1 MRHSF
6 PIALALVV
14 ASSASAQQT
23 ISVLI
28 NNSSSVVVSPRQCN
42 EQRTISWTASTYS
55 LWCGDLLQ
63 VWVTT
68 GQCLDDPGASDTTF
82 TSSFSATDRTFT
94 FFVRDLPIFQQAD
107 AGSTCGAALNQV
119 HRICASG
126 RYPGALGSCSS
137 PTVVRGTS
145 ATIEYR
151 GKPPDPPS
159 ITGVVP
165 LDGALR
171 VQVDANSDTVFV
183 HLEVRVA
190 GTGDFA
196 PAGQFSTSGANSGK
210 IDGLNNGT
218 LYDVRVYGEDSAGNL
233 SNPSDIAQG
242 TPVASEGFYTIYR
255 RDGGGELGGC
265 GDVGGG
271 GIDWRL
277 ILGVGLL
284 PLLRRRRSC
293 RRDS

>member
-14 ASSASAQQT
+14 AGSASAQQT

-28 NNSSSVVVSPRQCN
+28 NNASSVVVSPRQCD
-42 EQRTISWTASTYS
+42 ERRTISWSASTYTG
-55 LWCGDLLQ
+55 WCTGLQ
-63 VWVTT
+63 IWVTT
-68 GQCLDDPGASDTTF
+68 GQCGDAPVAGDTPVF
-82 TSSFSATDRTFT
+82 NDSFQATDRTNQLR
-94 FFVRDLPIFQQAD
+94 VSDLPIFQQAD
-107 AGSTCGAALNQV
+107 AGYACGAAVNQV
-119 HRICASG
+119 HRICASST
-126 RYPGALGSCSS
+126 YPSGFQGCGS
-137 PTVVRGTS
+137 PATVRGTNPP
-145 ATIEYR
+145 TIEYR
-151 GKPPDPPS
+151 GRPPDPPT
-159 ITGVVP
+159 ITSVAP

-171 VQVDANSDTVFV
+171 VQVNANSDTVLV
-183 HLEVRVA
+183 HLQFRVA
-190 GTGDFA
+190 GTDEFA
-196 PAGQFSTSGANSGK
+196 DGGQFSTSANGGK

-218 LYDVRVYGEDSAGNL
+218 LYDVRVYGEDAAGNL
-233 SNPSDIAQG
+233 SNPSDISQG
-242 TPVASEGFYTIYR
+242 TPVASEGFYTMYR
-255 RDGGGELGGC
+255 RDGGADLGGC